1 MAAMTR
7 RVDYFAMAA
16 MDALL
21 NMDRFQLA
29 VIKAE
34 QETGETRDVILAK
47 WAYTIAEAME
57 AEAALH

>member
-1 MAAMTR
+1 MAVMNKR
-7 RVDYFAMAA
+7 IDYFAMAA
-16 MDALL
+16 MDALI

-34 QETGETRDVILAK
+34 EETGETRDVILAK
-47 WAYTIAEAME
+47 WAYKIAEAME